1 MTDVRVPTL
10 GESVTEATVATW
22 FKQPGDAVAVDEMLC
37 ELETDKVTVEV
48 PSPVAG
54 TMGEIVAAE
63 GETVGVDALLATIS
77 EGAGATSAP
86 AGQAAKPAAEAAP
99 AESGGSAVDVMVPT
113 LGESVTE
120 ATVSTWFKKVGD
132 AVAQDEMLCELETD
146 KVSVEVPA
154 PAAGTLTQII
164 ADEGA
169 TVEANGKLAVIASG
183 AGAAAAAPVEAA
195 PAATAAPAS
204 STGKDVEDAP
214 SAKKAMAEAGLSP
227 DQVTGTG
234 RDGRVM
240 KEDVA
245 KAVAAGTSSAAPTA
259 SSPAPAPRAPS
270 AAGDEA
276 REERVR
282 MTRLKQTMAR
292 RLKEAQNTAAILT
305 TFNEVDMSAVM
316 ALRSEYKDA
325 FEKKHGVRM
334 GFMSFFTKAACHA
347 LKEIPEVNAEID
359 GTDIIYKNFVHMG
372 MAAGTP
378 TGLVVPVI
386 KDADA
391 MSFAEIEKE
400 VSRLGRKARDG
411 KLTMDDMTGGTFTIS
426 NGGVYGSLMTAPIL
440 NPPQSGILGLAKI
453 QDRPM
458 AIGGEVV
465 IRPKMYISLSYDH
478 RLIDGKGAV
487 TFLVRV
493 KEMMED
499 PRRLLMDL

>member
-1 MTDVRVPTL
+1 
-10 GESVTEATVATW
+10 
-22 FKQPGDAVAVDEMLC
+22 
-37 ELETDKVTVEV
+37 
-48 PSPVAG
+48 
-54 TMGEIVAAE
+54 
-63 GETVGVDALLATIS
+63 
-77 EGAGATSAP
+77 
-86 AGQAAKPAAEAAP
+86 
-99 AESGGSAVDVMVPT
+99 MVPT

-120 ATVSTWFKKVGD
+120 ATVSTWFKKVG
-132 AVAQDEMLCELETD
+132 ATVAQDEMLCELETD

-154 PAAGTLTQII
+154 PAAGTLTEIL
-164 ADEGA
+164 AEEGS
-169 TVEANGKLAVIASG
+169 TVEASAKLATIAAG
-183 AGAAAAAPVEAA
+183 AGAVAA
-195 PAATAAPAS
+195 PAAAPAPAAPAAPAG
-204 STGKDVEDAP
+204 GKDIEDAP
-214 SAKKAMAEAGLSP
+214 SAKKAMAEAGISP
-227 DQVTGTG
+227 DAVTGTG
-234 RDGRVM
+234 RDGRIM

-245 KAVAAGTSSAAPTA
+245 KALAAGASAPATA
-259 SSPAPAPRAPS
+259 AAPAPRAPS
-270 AAGDEA
+270 AADDAA

-305 TFNEVDMSAVM
+305 TFNEVDMTEVM
-316 ALRSEYKDA
+316 AIRNQYKAD
-325 FEKKHGVRM
+325 FEKKHGARM

-359 GTDIIYKNFVHMG
+359 GTDVIYKNYVHMG

-386 KDADA
+386 RNADSL
-391 MSFAEIEKE
+391 SFADIEKE
-400 VSRLGRKARDG
+400 VSRLGKKARDG
-411 KLTMDDMTGGTFTIS
+411 KLTMADMTGGTFTIS

-465 IRPKMYISLSYDH
+465 IRPMMYISLSYDH

-499 PRRLLMDL
+499 PRRLLMDI